1 MADDR
6 LLIASSPGEHRL
18 ARLRGRSLVAHA
30 VERPSQPERV
40 GALVHARVTALA
52 PALAGAFVAIGGGES
67 AFLPGAEAEPDRTD
81 GVEAKPIGALV
92 HVGQAIAVRIT
103 RAAMGGK
110 GARASARI
118 PGEDRAAAAGVPAPA
133 LVSPGPG
140 PIARALADPPSSIL
154 LDDPDLALRLRQDFP
169 ALAERMTVRPG
180 TPAFDDVLEEEIEG
194 LLAPDVRLHR
204 GGRLRI
210 AITPAATT
218 IDVDTGGA
226 GGGSARAEREAANRS
241 ALAEIARQVA
251 LRSLSGNIV
260 IDLAGLPGG
269 KGART
274 ALLAAAESGF
284 AAWVPDARV
293 LGFSRL
299 GLLEVVRPR
308 VFPPLAEVMGTP
320 ADGVVLSP
328 LSHALAAFRAALQAP
343 RAPRLVASPA
353 VIAAAR
359 SEADALA
366 ALAAKLGRPLAFAED
381 TALPDAVWRVEDGT

>member
-18 ARLRGRSLVAHA
+18 ARLRGRSLVAYA

-52 PALAGAFVAIGGGES
+52 PALAGAFLAIGGGES
-67 AFLPGAEAEPDRTD
+67 AFLPAAEAEPDRPD
-81 GVEAKPIGALV
+81 GAAAKPIGALV

-110 GARASARI
+110 GARATARI
-118 PGEDRAAAAGVPAPA
+118 PAEDRAAAARVQPPA

-140 PIARALADPPSSIL
+140 PIARALADPPSGML
-154 LDDPDLALRLRQDFP
+154 LDDPDLARRLREGFP
-169 ALAERMTVRPG
+169 ALAGRITVRPG
-180 TPAFDDVLEEEIEG
+180 TPAFDDALEEEIEG
-194 LLAPDVRLHR
+194 LLDPDVRLPR

-210 AITPAATT
+210 AITPAAKT

-226 GGGSARAEREAANRS
+226 GGGSARAERDAANRA
-241 ALAEIARQVA
+241 ALSEAARQVA

-269 KGART
+269 KGAR
-274 ALLAAAESGF
+274 AGLLAAAEAGF
-284 AAWVPDARV
+284 ASWTPDARV

-308 VFPPLAEVMGTP
+308 VFPPLAEVMGAP

-328 LSHALAAFRAALQAP
+328 LSHALAAFRAALRNP

-359 SEADALA
+359 AEADALA
-366 ALAAKLGRPLAFAED
+366 ALAAKLGRPLALAED
-381 TALPDAVWRVEDGT
+381 AALPDAAWRVEDGA